1 MYVFIYS
8 YPPNAPGASNAYTG
22 ERGNMS
28 VRPRIL
34 MFSERAG

>member
-1 MYVFIYS
+1 MSS
-8 YPPNAPGASNAYTG
+8 YIHISERTRCKITYTG